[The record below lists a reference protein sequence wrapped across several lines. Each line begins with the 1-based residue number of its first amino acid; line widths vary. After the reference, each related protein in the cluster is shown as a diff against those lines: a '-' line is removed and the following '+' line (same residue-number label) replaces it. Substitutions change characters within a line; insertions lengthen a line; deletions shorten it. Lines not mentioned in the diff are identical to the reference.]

1 MLLKDYNM
9 VLINIENENI
19 FMKEML
25 KSDYDVVN
33 YLLCEMNLVKYGGQ
47 CVLYEQ
53 FISLLS
59 FKKLKEL

>member
-33 YLLCEMNLVKYGGQ
+33 YLLCEMNLVKYGG
-47 CVLYEQ
+47 
-53 FISLLS
+53 
-59 FKKLKEL
+59 